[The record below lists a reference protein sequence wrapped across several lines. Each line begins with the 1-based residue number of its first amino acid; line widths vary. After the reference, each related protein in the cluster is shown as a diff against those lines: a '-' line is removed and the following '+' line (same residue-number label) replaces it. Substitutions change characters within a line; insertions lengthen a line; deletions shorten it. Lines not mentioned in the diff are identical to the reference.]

1 MNLEELKKKMD
12 EEHYIYDDT
21 LSTVLYVALQLG
33 RPLLI
38 EGAAGVGKTE
48 VAKVMAAALDREL
61 VRLQCYEGLDES
73 KALYE
78 WNYQK
83 QLLSIQVNMNAQD
96 REALTRSLFSDEYLL
111 ERPLLKSI
119 RSEKPVVLLIDEID
133 KADEEFEAFLLE
145 LLSEMQVTIPEV
157 GTIRA
162 NSVPFVVLTSNRAR
176 PLSEALRRRCAYLY
190 IEYPDMEKE
199 LAILRAKLP
208 HVDDRLCAQVALAV
222 QKLRSNEVILKKP
235 SIAETLDW
243 AAALDALGIRELTP
257 DALRK
262 TAGFVLKN
270 NEDMAALAR
279 QTADKLDAMGIKF
292 KVVNVVDL
300 VKLQSAKENNE
311 ALSDEEFAELFT
323 EDKPVLFAYHSYAR
337 DVRGLIYDR
346 PNHDNFNVHGYEE
359 QGSTTTPYDMVRV
372 NNIDRYELQA
382 EALRMID
389 ADKYADKINEL
400 EAFRQEAFQF
410 AVDNGYD
417 HPDYTDWVYSG
428 VNTNKQGAVSATA
441 ATAGDNE

>member
-1 MNLEELKKKMD
+1 MDLMQLKQKMD
-12 EEHYIYDDT
+12 EAHYIYDDT
-21 LSTVLYVALQLG
+21 LATVLAVALQLG

-48 VAKVMAAALDREL
+48 IAKVMASALDRDL

-83 QLLSIQVNMNAQD
+83 QLLAIQVNMGHEDKNN
-96 REALTRSLFSDEYLL
+96 LTRSLFSDEYLL
-111 ERPLLKSI
+111 ERPLLQSI

-157 GTIRA
+157 GTVKARSI
-162 NSVPFVVLTSNRAR
+162 PFVVLTSNRAR

-222 QKLRSNEVILKKP
+222 QKLRSNEAILKKP

-257 DALRK
+257 DALRT

-270 NEDMAALAR
+270 SEDIAA
-279 QTADKLDAMGIKF
+279 M
-292 KVVNVVDL
+292 
-300 VKLQSAKENNE
+300 
-311 ALSDEEFAELFT
+311 T
-323 EDKPVLFAYHSYAR
+323 E
-337 DVRGLIYDR
+337 
-346 PNHDNFNVHGYEE
+346 
-359 QGSTTTPYDMVRV
+359 QDM
-372 NNIDRYELQA
+372 E
-382 EALRMID
+382 
-389 ADKYADKINEL
+389 
-400 EAFRQEAFQF
+400 
-410 AVDNGYD
+410 D
-417 HPDYTDWVYSG
+417 HPCACEG
-428 VNTNKQGAVSATA
+428 HCG
-441 ATAGDNE
+441 GHHHG

>member
-1 MNLEELKKKMD
+1 MNLEELKRKMD

-222 QKLRSNEVILKKP
+222 QKLRSNEAILKKP

-257 DALRK
+257 DALRQ

-270 NEDMAALAR
+270 NEDLLAL
-279 QTADKLDAMGIKF
+279 
-292 KVVNVVDL
+292 
-300 VKLQSAKENNE
+300 
-311 ALSDEEFAELFT
+311 EELGEL
-323 EDKPVLFAYHSYAR
+323 
-337 DVRGLIYDR
+337 
-346 PNHDNFNVHGYEE
+346 HD
-359 QGSTTTPYDMVRV
+359 
-372 NNIDRYELQA
+372 
-382 EALRMID
+382 
-389 ADKYADKINEL
+389 
-400 EAFRQEAFQF
+400 
-410 AVDNGYD
+410 
-417 HPDYTDWVYSG
+417 
-428 VNTNKQGAVSATA
+428 
-441 ATAGDNE
+441 

>member
-1 MNLEELKKKMD
+1 MDLELLKKKMD
-12 EEHYIYDDT
+12 EQKYVYDDT
-21 LSTVLYVALQLG
+21 LATVLYVALKLG

-48 VAKVMAAALDREL
+48 VAKVMAAVLDREL
-61 VRLQCYEGLDES
+61 VRMQCYEGLDES

-83 QLLSIQVNMNAQD
+83 QLLAIQVG
-96 REALTRSLFSDEYLL
+96 RENTDADVLTRSLFSDEYLL

-119 RSEKPVVLLIDEID
+119 RSEKEVVLLIDEID

-145 LLSEMQVTIPEV
+145 LLSDLQVSIPEV
-157 GTIRA
+157 GTVKA
-162 NSVPFVVLTSNRAR
+162 KTVPFVVLTSNRAR

-222 QKLRSNEVILKKP
+222 QKLRSSESILKKP

-257 DALRK
+257 DALRQ

-270 NEDMAALAR
+270 NEDIAAM
-279 QTADKLDAMGIKF
+279 DLDG
-292 KVVNVVDL
+292 
-300 VKLQSAKENNE
+300 
-311 ALSDEEFAELFT
+311 EEEHRCT
-323 EDKPVLFAYHSYAR
+323 CGHHHQH
-337 DVRGLIYDR
+337 GGHC
-346 PNHDNFNVHGYEE
+346 HD
-359 QGSTTTPYDMVRV
+359 
-372 NNIDRYELQA
+372 
-382 EALRMID
+382 
-389 ADKYADKINEL
+389 
-400 EAFRQEAFQF
+400 
-410 AVDNGYD
+410 
-417 HPDYTDWVYSG
+417 
-428 VNTNKQGAVSATA
+428 
-441 ATAGDNE
+441 

>member
-1 MNLEELKKKMD
+1 MELTELKLKMD
-12 EEHYIYDDT
+12 QAHYIYDDALAT
-21 LSTVLYVALQLG
+21 TVYVALALG

-48 VAKVMAAALDREL
+48 VAKVMASALDRDL
-61 VRLQCYEGLDES
+61 VRLQCYEGLDEG

-83 QLLSIQVNMNAQD
+83 QLLAIQINRDSENKD
-96 REALTRSLFSDEYLL
+96 RLTHCLFSDEYLL
-111 ERPLLKSI
+111 ERPLLRSI

-145 LLSEMQVTIPEV
+145 LLSEMQVTVPEI

-162 NSVPFVVLTSNRAR
+162 KSIPFVVLTSNRSR

-222 QKLRSNEVILKKP
+222 QRLRSNESILKKP

-257 DALRK
+257 DALRQ
-262 TAGFVLKN
+262 TGGFVLKN
-270 NEDMAALAR
+270 NEDMSAL
-279 QTADKLDAMGIKF
+279 
-292 KVVNVVDL
+292 
-300 VKLQSAKENNE
+300 LQEPE
-311 ALSDEEFAELFT
+311 Q
-323 EDKPVLFAYHSYAR
+323 PHC
-337 DVRGLIYDR
+337 G
-346 PNHDNFNVHGYEE
+346 HCHG
-359 QGSTTTPYDMVRV
+359 
-372 NNIDRYELQA
+372 
-382 EALRMID
+382 
-389 ADKYADKINEL
+389 
-400 EAFRQEAFQF
+400 
-410 AVDNGYD
+410 
-417 HPDYTDWVYSG
+417 
-428 VNTNKQGAVSATA
+428 
-441 ATAGDNE
+441 

>member
-1 MNLEELKKKMD
+1 MTFEELKQKMD
-12 EEHYIYDDT
+12 EAHYIYDET
-21 LSTVLYVALQLG
+21 LATVLYVALQLG

-48 VAKVMAAALDREL
+48 IAKVMASALDRDL

-83 QLLSIQVNMNAQD
+83 QLLSIQVNMNEAD
-96 REALTRSLFSDEYLL
+96 KDALTRSLFSDEYLL
-111 ERPLLKSI
+111 ERPLLQSI

-145 LLSEMQVTIPEV
+145 LLSDMQVSIPEV
-157 GTIRA
+157 GTIQA
-162 NSVPFVVLTSNRAR
+162 KTIPFVVLTSNRAR

-243 AAALDALGIRELTP
+243 AAALDALGVRELTP
-257 DALRK
+257 DALRQ

-270 NEDMAALAR
+270 NEDI
-279 QTADKLDAMGIKF
+279 DAMDIEG
-292 KVVNVVDL
+292 
-300 VKLQSAKENNE
+300 
-311 ALSDEEFAELFT
+311 
-323 EDKPVLFAYHSYAR
+323 EDHNCQC
-337 DVRGLIYDR
+337 GG
-346 PNHDNFNVHGYEE
+346 NCGHHHHHHG
-359 QGSTTTPYDMVRV
+359 GHHH
-372 NNIDRYELQA
+372 
-382 EALRMID
+382 
-389 ADKYADKINEL
+389 
-400 EAFRQEAFQF
+400 
-410 AVDNGYD
+410 G
-417 HPDYTDWVYSG
+417 
-428 VNTNKQGAVSATA
+428 
-441 ATAGDNE
+441 

>member
-1 MNLEELKKKMD
+1 MTFEELKRKMD
-12 EEHYIYDDT
+12 EAHYIYDET
-21 LSTVLYVALQLG
+21 LATVLYVALQLG

-48 VAKVMAAALDREL
+48 IAKVMAAALDRDL

-83 QLLSIQVNMNAQD
+83 QLLSIQVNMNEMD
-96 REALTRSLFSDEYLL
+96 KDALTRSLFSDEYLL
-111 ERPLLKSI
+111 ERPLLQSI
-119 RSEKPVVLLIDEID
+119 RSEREVVLLIDEID

-145 LLSEMQVTIPEV
+145 LLSDMQVSIPEV

-162 NSVPFVVLTSNRAR
+162 KTIPFIVLTSNRAR

-222 QKLRSNEVILKKP
+222 QKLRASDAILKKP
-235 SIAETLDW
+235 SIAESLDW

-257 DALRK
+257 DALRQ

-270 NEDMAALAR
+270 NEDIAALEE
-279 QTADKLDAMGIKF
+279 LDG
-292 KVVNVVDL
+292 
-300 VKLQSAKENNE
+300 E
-311 ALSDEEFAELFT
+311 DEHHCYCGGHCEG
-323 EDKPVLFAYHSYAR
+323 H
-337 DVRGLIYDR
+337 
-346 PNHDNFNVHGYEE
+346 HHG
-359 QGSTTTPYDMVRV
+359 
-372 NNIDRYELQA
+372 
-382 EALRMID
+382 
-389 ADKYADKINEL
+389 
-400 EAFRQEAFQF
+400 
-410 AVDNGYD
+410 
-417 HPDYTDWVYSG
+417 
-428 VNTNKQGAVSATA
+428 
-441 ATAGDNE
+441 

>member
-1 MNLEELKKKMD
+1 MDLNTLKQKLD
-12 EEHYIYDDT
+12 EAHYIYDET
-21 LSTVLYVALQLG
+21 LATVLAVALELG

-48 VAKVMAAALDREL
+48 IAKVMAKALDRDL

-96 REALTRSLFSDEYLL
+96 KDALTKSLFSDEYLL
-111 ERPLLKSI
+111 ERPLLQSI
-119 RSEKPVVLLIDEID
+119 RSEKEVVLLIDEID

-162 NSVPFVVLTSNRAR
+162 RTIPFVVLTSNRAR

-190 IEYPDMEKE
+190 IDYPGMEKE

-222 QKLRSNEVILKKP
+222 QKLRSNESILKKP

-243 AAALDALGIRELTP
+243 AAALDALGIKELTP
-257 DALRK
+257 DALRT

-270 NEDMAALAR
+270 QEDI
-279 QTADKLDAMGIKF
+279 AMM
-292 KVVNVVDL
+292 
-300 VKLQSAKENNE
+300 
-311 ALSDEEFAELFT
+311 DEPQEHAC
-323 EDKPVLFAYHSYAR
+323 DCGGCQGHYH
-337 DVRGLIYDR
+337 G
-346 PNHDNFNVHGYEE
+346 
-359 QGSTTTPYDMVRV
+359 
-372 NNIDRYELQA
+372 
-382 EALRMID
+382 
-389 ADKYADKINEL
+389 
-400 EAFRQEAFQF
+400 
-410 AVDNGYD
+410 
-417 HPDYTDWVYSG
+417 
-428 VNTNKQGAVSATA
+428 
-441 ATAGDNE
+441 

>member
-1 MNLEELKKKMD
+1 MNIDELKLKMD
-12 EEHYIYDDT
+12 EAHYIYDDT
-21 LSTVLYVALQLG
+21 LATVLYVALQLG

-48 VAKVMAAALDREL
+48 IAKVMAAALDRDL

-83 QLLSIQVNMNAQD
+83 QLLSIQVNMGTRD
-96 REALTRSLFSDEYLL
+96 SEELTRSLFSDEYLL

-145 LLSEMQVTIPEV
+145 LLSEMQVSIPEV

-162 NSVPFVVLTSNRAR
+162 KSVPFVVLTSNRAR

-190 IEYPDMEKE
+190 IQYPDLEKE
-199 LAILRAKLP
+199 LSILRAKLP
-208 HVDDRLCAQVALAV
+208 HVDDRLCAQVAMAV
-222 QKLRSNEVILKKP
+222 QKLRSNEAILKKP

-257 DALRK
+257 DALRQ

-270 NEDMAALAR
+270 SED
-279 QTADKLDAMGIKF
+279 LD
-292 KVVNVVDL
+292 VL
-300 VKLQSAKENNE
+300 
-311 ALSDEEFAELFT
+311 EESQHHECSCGG
-323 EDKPVLFAYHSYAR
+323 HC
-337 DVRGLIYDR
+337 GGHH
-346 PNHDNFNVHGYEE
+346 HD
-359 QGSTTTPYDMVRV
+359 
-372 NNIDRYELQA
+372 
-382 EALRMID
+382 
-389 ADKYADKINEL
+389 
-400 EAFRQEAFQF
+400 
-410 AVDNGYD
+410 
-417 HPDYTDWVYSG
+417 
-428 VNTNKQGAVSATA
+428 
-441 ATAGDNE
+441 

>member
-162 NSVPFVVLTSNRAR
+162 NSVPFVVL
-176 PLSEALRRRCAYLY
+176 LS
-190 IEYPDMEKE
+190 
-199 LAILRAKLP
+199 
-208 HVDDRLCAQVALAV
+208 
-222 QKLRSNEVILKKP
+222 
-235 SIAETLDW
+235 
-243 AAALDALGIRELTP
+243 
-257 DALRK
+257 
-262 TAGFVLKN
+262 
-270 NEDMAALAR
+270 
-279 QTADKLDAMGIKF
+279 
-292 KVVNVVDL
+292 
-300 VKLQSAKENNE
+300 
-311 ALSDEEFAELFT
+311 
-323 EDKPVLFAYHSYAR
+323 
-337 DVRGLIYDR
+337 LI
-346 PNHDNFNVHGYEE
+346 H
-359 QGSTTTPYDMVRV
+359 
-372 NNIDRYELQA
+372 I
-382 EALRMID
+382 
-389 ADKYADKINEL
+389 
-400 EAFRQEAFQF
+400 
-410 AVDNGYD
+410 
-417 HPDYTDWVYSG
+417 
-428 VNTNKQGAVSATA
+428 
-441 ATAGDNE
+441 

>member
-1 MNLEELKKKMD
+1 MTYEELKAKMD
-12 EEHYIYDDT
+12 DCHYIYDET
-21 LSTVLYVALQLG
+21 LATILYVSLQLG

-48 VAKVMAAALDREL
+48 VAKVMASALGRDL

-96 REALTRSLFSDEYLL
+96 KDSLTKSLFSDDYLL
-111 ERPLLKSI
+111 ERPLLQSI
-119 RSEKPVVLLIDEID
+119 RSERSVVLLIDEID

-145 LLSEMQVTIPEV
+145 LLSEMQVSIPEI
-157 GTIRA
+157 GTIKA
-162 NSVPFVVLTSNRAR
+162 KSIPFVVLTSNRAR

-222 QKLRSNEVILKKP
+222 QKLRANDIILKKP

-257 DALRK
+257 DALRQ

-270 NEDMAALAR
+270 NED
-279 QTADKLDAMGIKF
+279 LDAM
-292 KVVNVVDL
+292 DL
-300 VKLQSAKENNE
+300 
-311 ALSDEEFAELFT
+311 DTEEPHT
-323 EDKPVLFAYHSYAR
+323 CTCGGSCGGH
-337 DVRGLIYDR
+337 
-346 PNHDNFNVHGYEE
+346 HHG
-359 QGSTTTPYDMVRV
+359 
-372 NNIDRYELQA
+372 
-382 EALRMID
+382 
-389 ADKYADKINEL
+389 
-400 EAFRQEAFQF
+400 
-410 AVDNGYD
+410 
-417 HPDYTDWVYSG
+417 
-428 VNTNKQGAVSATA
+428 
-441 ATAGDNE
+441 

>member
-1 MNLEELKKKMD
+1 MTYEELKAKMD
-12 EEHYIYDDT
+12 DCHYIYDET
-21 LSTVLYVALQLG
+21 LATILYVSLQLG

-48 VAKVMAAALDREL
+48 VAKVMASALGRDL

-96 REALTRSLFSDEYLL
+96 RDSLTKSLFSDEYLL
-111 ERPLLKSI
+111 ERPLLQSI
-119 RSEKPVVLLIDEID
+119 RSERSVVLLIDEID

-145 LLSEMQVTIPEV
+145 LLSEMQVSIPEI
-157 GTIRA
+157 GTIKA
-162 NSVPFVVLTSNRAR
+162 KSIPFVVLTSNRAR

-190 IEYPDMEKE
+190 IEYPDMKKE

-222 QKLRSNEVILKKP
+222 QKLRANDIILKKP

-257 DALRK
+257 DALRQ

-270 NEDMAALAR
+270 NED
-279 QTADKLDAMGIKF
+279 LDAM
-292 KVVNVVDL
+292 DL
-300 VKLQSAKENNE
+300 
-311 ALSDEEFAELFT
+311 DTEEPHT
-323 EDKPVLFAYHSYAR
+323 CTCGGSCGGH
-337 DVRGLIYDR
+337 
-346 PNHDNFNVHGYEE
+346 HHG
-359 QGSTTTPYDMVRV
+359 
-372 NNIDRYELQA
+372 
-382 EALRMID
+382 
-389 ADKYADKINEL
+389 
-400 EAFRQEAFQF
+400 
-410 AVDNGYD
+410 
-417 HPDYTDWVYSG
+417 
-428 VNTNKQGAVSATA
+428 
-441 ATAGDNE
+441 